1 MARELVADPNAVREP
16 AAAGLLMVK
25 LMAALRGEGHHVAK
39 GAGQLLLFLIGVNP
53 SGDRVRAGMREFDP
67 SRLSQAV
74 TQPERVGTFPLKL
87 PCILGVSCVCPK
99 SLDSQKTATLPRISR
114 KSPAQTAEI
123 PVFGETIGGD
133 WFAQH

>member
-67 SRLSQAV
+67 SRLSQ
-74 TQPERVGTFPLKL
+74 PLTRPKIVVNI
-87 PCILGVSCVCPK
+87 CAK
-99 SLDSQKTATLPRISR
+99 SLQFAGYSR
-114 KSPAQTAEI
+114 MSP
-123 PVFGETIGGD
+123 
-133 WFAQH
+133 